1 MSDIQT
7 RETDASV
14 HEFIAGIENKTRR
27 NDALVLLDLMQKVT
41 GVEPK
46 MWGRQSSDLANP
58 TTDTKVAGRAKSR
71 ELVLAHEKRISP
83 FTSCPGNIASKTC
96 LPNWESTKPASRACT
111 STNWPTSTSP
121 FWKSSSPAHGKRLSR
136 RINDRKDVLSQS

>member
-46 MWGRQSSDLANP
+46 MWGPAIVGFGKSHYRYESGREGEEPRIGFSPRKANLAIYVLSREHRFEDLLAKLGKHKTGVTCLYVNKLADVDLA
-58 TTDTKVAGRAKSR
+58 VLE
-71 ELVLAHEKRISP
+71 ELIARSWKASFEK
-83 FTSCPGNIASKTC
+83 
-96 LPNWESTKPASRACT
+96 
-111 STNWPTSTSP
+111 
-121 FWKSSSPAHGKRLSR
+121 
-136 RINDRKDVLSQS
+136 DQ